1 MNRSGVAAAVLT
13 VVTALALG
21 SLQAVKAA
29 TGVSGNPAKG
39 WCKGVVDPGPGKG
52 VLKEL
57 VGTPTAE
64 TAPDGTAVVTY
75 SFRLTLVGPGFEP
88 GRKVHVADCAVVS
101 EPTGSLS
108 TLTGRK
114 STFSTQTDLVAPFSS
129 TVVSLT
135 VPAAVRI
142 CDEAKINGSGHDNRS
157 NILCTGPVAPTSSS
171 HGVTSAPPPPPPPAP
186 ITAPKS
192 GVGPAHALRPV
203 AIPKSG
209 SDVPFGLG
217 LVLTASGL
225 GALAGS
231 RRLRRRARR

>member
-13 VVTALALG
+13 VVTALVLG
-21 SLQAVKAA
+21 SPLAVEAA
-29 TGVSGNPAKG
+29 NGVSGNPAKG
-39 WCKGVVDPGPGKG
+39 WCKGVVDPGPGNG

-57 VGTPTAE
+57 VGTPTPG

-75 SFRLTLVGPGFEP
+75 SFRLTLIGPGFEP
-88 GRKVHVADCAVVS
+88 GRKVHVADCAVMS
-101 EPTGSLS
+101 EPNSTPT

-114 STFSTQTDLVAPFSS
+114 STFSTEADLVAPFSS

-135 VPAAVRI
+135 VPAGVRI

-157 NILCTGPVAPTSSS
+157 KVICTGPVVPTSSTG
-171 HGVTSAPPPPPPPAP
+171 GVTSAPPPPPAPAP
-186 ITAPKS
+186 APRTGVGAAHALKPVAVPKS
-192 GVGPAHALRPV
+192 GG
-203 AIPKSG
+203 
-209 SDVPFGLG
+209 DVPFGLG

>member
-21 SLQAVKAA
+21 SPLVVKAA
-29 TGVSGNPAKG
+29 TGISGNPAKG
-39 WCKGVVDPGPGKG
+39 WCKGVVDPGPGNG

-57 VGTPTAE
+57 VGTPTPD

-75 SFRLTLVGPGFEP
+75 RFRLTLIGPGFEP

-101 EPTGSLS
+101 VPNSAPT

-135 VPAAVRI
+135 VPAGVRI

-157 NILCTGPVAPTSSS
+157 NILCTGPVVPTSSTG
-171 HGVTSAPPPPPPPAP
+171 GVTSIPAPPPVRPPSSSAGAAHAVRPP
-186 ITAPKS
+186 TVPKS
-192 GVGPAHALRPV
+192 GA
-203 AIPKSG
+203 
-209 SDVPFGLG
+209 DVPLSLG

-225 GALAGS
+225 GALAGG

>member
-21 SLQAVKAA
+21 SPQAAGAA

-39 WCKGVVDPGPGKG
+39 WCKGVVDPGPGNG

-57 VGTPTAE
+57 AGTPTPD
-64 TAPDGTAVVTY
+64 TAPDGTAIVTY
-75 SFRLTLVGPGFEP
+75 SFRLTLIGPGFEP

-101 EPTGSLS
+101 EPNSSLT

-135 VPAAVRI
+135 VPAGVRI

-157 NILCTGPVAPTSSS
+157 NILCTGPVVPTSHSG
-171 HGVTSAPPPPPPPAP
+171 GVTSPPPLPTTGP
-186 ITAPKS
+186 TRS
-192 GVGPAHALRPV
+192 GVGAAHALRPV
-203 AIPKSG
+203 TVPKSG

>member
-21 SLQAVKAA
+21 SPQAVTAA
-29 TGVSGNPAKG
+29 SGVSGNPAKG
-39 WCKGVVDPGPGKG
+39 WCKGVVDPGPGNG

-57 VGTPTAE
+57 AGTPTPD

-75 SFRLTLVGPGFEP
+75 SFRLTLIGPGFEP

-101 EPTGSLS
+101 EPNSSPT

-114 STFSTQTDLVAPFSS
+114 STFSTQTDLVGPFSS

-135 VPAAVRI
+135 VPAGVRI

-157 NILCTGPVAPTSSS
+157 NILCTGPVVPTPSPPPLPTTAPSGVAAA
-171 HGVTSAPPPPPPPAP
+171 HGV
-186 ITAPKS
+186 
-192 GVGPAHALRPV
+192 RPV
-203 AIPKSG
+203 TVPKSG
-209 SDVPFGLG
+209 SDVPLGLG
-217 LVLTASGL
+217 LVLTVSGL
-225 GALAGS
+225 GALAAS

>member
-21 SLQAVKAA
+21 SPQAVNAA

-39 WCKGVVDPGPGKG
+39 WCKGVVDPGPGNG

-57 VGTPTAE
+57 VGTSTPD

-75 SFRLTLVGPGFEP
+75 SFRLTLIGPGFEP

-101 EPTGSLS
+101 EPNSSLT

-114 STFSTQTDLVAPFSS
+114 STFSTQTDLLGPFSS

-135 VPAAVRI
+135 VPAGVRI

-157 NILCTGPVAPTSSS
+157 NILCTGPVPPTSHSG
-171 HGVTSAPPPPPPPAP
+171 GVTSPPVPPT
-186 ITAPKS
+186 TAPTRS
-192 GVGPAHALRPV
+192 GVGAAHGLRPV
-203 AIPKSG
+203 TVPKSG

-217 LVLTASGL
+217 LVLTVSGL

>member
-1 MNRSGVAAAVLT
+1 MNRSGVGAAVLT

-21 SLQAVKAA
+21 SPLVIDAA
-29 TGVSGNPAKG
+29 TAVSGNPAKG
-39 WCKGVVDPGPGKG
+39 WCKGVVDPGPGNG

-57 VGTPTAE
+57 IDTPIPD

-75 SFRLTLVGPGFEP
+75 RFRLTLIGDGFEP
-88 GRKVHVADCAVVS
+88 GRTVHVADCAVVTVPDS
-101 EPTGSLS
+101 TPTTLS
-108 TLTGRK
+108 GRK
-114 STFSTQTDLVAPFSS
+114 STFSTQVDLVAPFSS

-157 NILCTGPVAPTSSS
+157 NILCTGPVVPTPPTSPPGLPPVPAPASGVGAA
-171 HGVTSAPPPPPPPAP
+171 HGVRAVTV
-186 ITAPKS
+186 PKS
-192 GVGPAHALRPV
+192 GGE
-203 AIPKSG
+203 
-209 SDVPFGLG
+209 VPLGLG

-225 GALAGS
+225 GALACS